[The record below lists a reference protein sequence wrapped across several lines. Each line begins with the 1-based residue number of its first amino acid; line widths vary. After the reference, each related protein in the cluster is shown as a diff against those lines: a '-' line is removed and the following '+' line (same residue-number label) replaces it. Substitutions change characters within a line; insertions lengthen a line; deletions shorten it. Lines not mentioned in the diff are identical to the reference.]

1 MKKKA
6 LATKMAAFVMA
17 GAMTMAM
24 GFPAMADVNLNNETT
39 LTKEVPVPNNMT
51 FAPATSFTFTITP
64 DTDPSNKT
72 YLKAAIPG
80 GLYFED
86 STETNRNKI
95 SMDFAELNNG
105 ETPAVTNGKYS
116 LSKKMKVSSVLFENA
131 EPGVYHYQVSESASG
146 YQGITNDPNLTRD
159 VYVHIMY
166 DADGNRQAYITSAI
180 PTLDD
185 TTGVEKT
192 AEIKFVNE
200 YGKDNTVKR
209 LEVDKLLDGS
219 FASAND
225 EFKVKVK
232 VQQDD
237 NVPTGSDENYLV
249 KVFDEANTE
258 KSTLKLTN
266 NAESNEITIKGGY
279 KIFVYGLSA
288 GDKFS
293 IVETDRLD
301 YTDSYVN
308 ISKLVDTNYDTTN
321 HTFTGKIEATEG
333 ESKVTL
339 KNTRNAATPTGIVTE
354 YAPYILLVAAA
365 GAFAVL
371 FLRRKK
377 EEF

>member
-24 GFPAMADVNLNNETT
+24 GFPAFAAVNLNNETT

-64 DTDPSNKT
+64 DTEPNNKT

-80 GLYFED
+80 GLYFEG
-86 STETNRNKI
+86 STETNKDKI
-95 SMDFAELNNG
+95 SINFAELNNG
-105 ETPAVTNGKYS
+105 ETPAVTDGKYS
-116 LSKKMKVSSVLFENA
+116 LSKTMKVSSELFANA

-146 YQGITNDPNLTRD
+146 YQGITDDPNLTRD

-166 DADGNRQAYITSAI
+166 DTNGNRQAYITSAI
-180 PTLDD
+180 PQLDD
-185 TTGVEKT
+185 TTGVAKAT
-192 AEIKFVNE
+192 EIKFVNE
-200 YGKDNTVKR
+200 YGKDNTVKQ
-209 LEVDKLLDGS
+209 LEVDKILDGS

-232 VQQDD
+232 VKQDA
-237 NVPTGSDENYLV
+237 NVPTGANENYLV
-249 KVFDEANTE
+249 KVFDETNTE
-258 KSTLKLTN
+258 RSTLKLTN
-266 NAESNEITIKGGY
+266 DVTSDDITIKGGY

-288 GDKFS
+288 GDEFF
-293 IVETDRLD
+293 IQETDPLD
-301 YTDSYVN
+301 YTDSYVD
-308 ISKLVDTNYDTTN
+308 ISKLVETNFDN
-321 HTFTGKIEATEG
+321 ASHTFTGKIEAVEG